1 MKISKQRLLQI
12 LKEEME
18 PKDLTK
24 ITAGSMGQAQYKKS
38 ALQGVETAQEFTGQ
52 ERKIVD
58 QIQKFITDV
67 ANTEGVD
74 LMQHKS
80 LLERILKYL
89 QKSLTGSAK
98 PEAGEEQ

>member
-1 MKISKQRLLQI
+1 MKISKERLLQI
-12 LKEEME
+12 LKEEIE
-18 PKDLTK
+18 EDPTK
-24 ITAGSMGQAQYKKS
+24 ITSGSLSQSGHKKS
-38 ALQGVETAQEFTGQ
+38 ALAGVETGQEFTGQ

-89 QKSLTGSAK
+89 QKSLTGSEK
-98 PEAGEEQ
+98 PEVGEEQ